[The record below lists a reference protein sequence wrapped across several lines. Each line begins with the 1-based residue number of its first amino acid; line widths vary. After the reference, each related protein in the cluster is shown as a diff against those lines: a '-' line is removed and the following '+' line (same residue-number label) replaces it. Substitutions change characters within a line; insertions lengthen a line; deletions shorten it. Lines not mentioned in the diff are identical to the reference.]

1 MTEYGQYPQSGYQMP
16 QYPQGSADHQ
26 MQQPAF
32 QVPMAPDGRPLADP
46 GKRLL
51 ARILDSLFWFVAY
64 ALLGV
69 VVVLFI
75 YLAVAIFGDD
85 SPVVPIMAIFLM
97 VLIVLASL
105 YVYEVE
111 LPFRYNGQTPG
122 KRIMKIA
129 IASLEPGVPLRRGQL
144 TYRMLMTQLFNLL
157 GSCYVGLLDPLWC
170 LWDKPY
176 KQCLH
181 DKGPKT
187 VVVRVDQAR

>member
-1 MTEYGQYPQSGYQMP
+1 MP
-16 QYPQGSADHQ
+16 QYPQASADYQ

-32 QVPMAPDGRPLADP
+32 QVPTAPDGRPLADP

-51 ARILDSLFWFVAY
+51 ARIVDTLIWFVLY
-64 ALLGV
+64 VVFSL

-75 YLAVAIFGDD
+75 YIGVEVFGED
-85 SPVVPIMAIFLM
+85 SPVVPIIGVTLIF
-97 VLIVLASL
+97 VVVFASL

-129 IASLEPGVPLRRGQL
+129 IAPLQPGAPLRRGQL

-187 VVVRVDQAR
+187 VVVRVDQGR

>member
-1 MTEYGQYPQSGYQMP
+1 MP
-16 QYPQGSADHQ
+16 HYPQGSADWQ
-26 MQQPAF
+26 MQQPAY

-51 ARILDSLFWFVAY
+51 ARILDSLFWMVAY
-64 ALLGV
+64 LAFGLVVALL
-69 VVVLFI
+69 
-75 YLAVAIFGDD
+75 VALGIQVFGDD
-85 SPVVPIMAIFLM
+85 SPVVPITAV
-97 VLIVLASL
+97 VLIFAAVFASL

-111 LPFRYNGQTPG
+111 LPFRYHGQTPG

-129 IASLEPGVPLRRGQL
+129 IAPLEPGAPLRRGQL

-187 VVVRVDQAR
+187 VVVRLDQVR